1 MMTPRQARA
10 ILLVALLAVSALAA
24 PAGARERGVS
34 LACGLLAGLALSDPR
49 LADLQWDVAP
59 HPAWGAQVLLGRG
72 RLAAGA
78 RLWRTQTTQRIDLPG
93 LSVEPAVGLASVELV
108 GMGRLASFA
117 GTELLLSG
125 SAGRLHLAYDPDQI
139 TIPPSGPQVAFA
151 PVNEWIGGGGLALR
165 RPLGSC
171 WSLGLGVEG
180 RFFGLDTAHRS
191 GPAIVYQ
198 RETLGDWSARLEL
211 ARLFLRH

>member
-1 MMTPRQARA
+1 MS
-10 ILLVALLAVSALAA
+10 L
-24 PAGARERGVS
+24 S

-49 LADLQWDVAP
+49 LADLQWDVSP

-72 RLAAGA
+72 HLAAGA

-93 LSVEPAVGLASVELV
+93 LSVEPAVGLTSVELV
-108 GMGRLASFA
+108 GLGRLASFA
-117 GTELLLSG
+117 GMELLLSG

-139 TIPPSGPQVAFA
+139 TIPPSGPQVSFA
-151 PVNEWIGGGGLALR
+151 PVNEWIGGAGLALR
-165 RPLGSC
+165 RPLGSR

-191 GPAIVYQ
+191 GPTIVYQ

-211 ARLFLRH
+211 ARLFVRH